1 MQTIDVAP
9 TAPGN
14 DAISRIEMAP
24 SNTQPGTGYHIHPTM
39 VDGLLQLLSCA
50 AINGLDRKAKLWLP
64 TSIENLTMKR
74 CSEAI
79 TAHVS
84 GDITSN
90 GSIHG
95 HGTFTSNGKI
105 FLQASGI
112 HLALGNG
119 SESNSI
125 SDTHAAAR
133 YTWGPDI
140 DFIDIGV
147 LGKTPV
153 DRGSEIALLDHLTTL
168 CLGCSQPD
176 GSMSRPPSTHLKS
189 YAQWIS
195 KQVRTGTSGTST
207 PTDQDIVLQSLEEW
221 AKRLSC
227 KPAAAAVAALQ
238 DVFSN
243 LPAIL
248 RGDYVS
254 SEGLH
259 ESILA
264 DLSRFTNSFDTSSLV
279 KHVCH
284 SKPNLR
290 VLEIGQDAPRP
301 SSLITE
307 SLLLSNGEVLCS
319 QYTFTTKSYTS
330 TTDQDTPFPAME
342 FLTLDI
348 NNDLE
353 EEGFND
359 RQYDLIV
366 FPNVVGSASISP
378 SVLQNI
384 KNLLAPEGR
393 LVLQVINTDSVW
405 ARYVFGSQPSWWLGS
420 PSDDDHPQGGHLDA
434 LQRSLSSS
442 GLGRV
447 DCVAEDGISTT
458 VIARPTEKKILA
470 KKVSVLYTDP
480 DEVEGRDDP
489 IVLQL
494 EGAGYQ
500 LTKSSLSNPNLP
512 PGQDVICLL
521 DRAGP
526 FFETLLADQLEMLRM
541 LVTKLEG
548 ADLFWVTEHC
558 QMGVKDPRYAPVIG
572 FARTMRTEMLVDFA
586 TCEIEDWVRDVP
598 LLVEVFQKFQS
609 RNQAED
615 DFKPELEFSIKESQV
630 HIGRYYPFS
639 LPIESSSLSGSENYI
654 LDVETPGRITSL
666 QFEPSPRTAPAEG
679 EIEFE
684 VAATGLNFR
693 VSLPPFAPMIP
704 DYGFHVYINAI
715 LQDVLIAMN
724 IVELQVRRFGPE
736 ASGIVTR
743 VGPGVTGFKVGD
755 RIVASVF
762 AGFKKYVCVP
772 AFGCVQLPDSIDFI
786 EASSLLIPYITAIYS
801 LINIG
806 RLAEGQYRALIKTQS
821 ILIHSACGGV
831 GLAALMIAQM
841 LKADIYTSV
850 GSEEKVQ
857 YLHKEFG
864 LPLNRI
870 LHSRDDSFVADVM
883 RETNGRGVDLVLNS
897 LSGELLHATWNCVA
911 AFGTMVEIGKRDL
924 IGNGKL
930 DMRPFLANR
939 NYSCVD
945 IDHFWQKPALL
956 KHLVTSTIK
965 YRHEGHIRAM
975 PVKLFPASEVREA
988 FRYMQKGHHIGRV
1001 SVAMRDDLVDEKF
1014 TIEVVPRPLKTTF
1027 NGSASY
1033 LLVGGLGGLGRAV
1046 SRWMVEQ
1053 GARELIYLSRSA
1065 QKTGDTSVFV
1075 EELQAAG
1082 CHVQLVAGD
1091 VTKPEDV
1098 VRAVTAAS
1106 QPLKG
1111 IIQLSMVLHDENFE
1125 SMTIDDWNAAVAPK
1139 VKGTWNLHNATKDKS
1154 LDFFLLFSSI
1164 SGAVGQPGQAN
1175 YASANTFLDAFVQYR
1190 ESLGLVA
1197 SVIDIGAVADI
1208 GVITQ
1213 TRGLMSKMKSTGFK
1227 GVEEQELLDAI
1238 DLAIAQGCTRTQEK
1252 DSHLSLSWSNQST
1265 FILGLGSDTPLKSS
1279 SNRTVWR
1286 NDRRM
1291 AIYHNKSG
1299 TSGLSD
1305 ATTSS
1310 NQALKA
1316 AIAGALADS
1325 STLKSTDFGEYLA
1338 TEIGKK
1344 LFDLLLK
1351 PYDDLN
1357 TARPLVDL
1365 GLDSL
1370 VAIELRAWWKQMFG
1384 FDISVLEMLGMGSLH
1399 ALGQRAV
1406 DGLAESAGGAE

>member
-1 MQTIDVAP
+1 MKKC
-9 TAPGN
+9 
-14 DAISRIEMAP
+14 
-24 SNTQPGTGYHIHPTM
+24 TG
-39 VDGLLQLLSCA
+39 
-50 AINGLDRKAKLWLP
+50 
-64 TSIENLTMKR
+64 
-74 CSEAI
+74 AI

-95 HGTFTSNGKI
+95 QGSFTSDGKI
-105 FLQASGI
+105 YLQASGI
-112 HLALGNG
+112 RMALGNG
-119 SESNSI
+119 SESNSM
-125 SDTHAAAR
+125 SDTHAVAR
-133 YTWGPDI
+133 YTWGSDI
-140 DFIDIGV
+140 DFVEIGDMA
-147 LGKTPV
+147 KTPV
-153 DRGSEIALLDHLTTL
+153 DRGSELALLDHLTSL
-168 CLGCSQPD
+168 CLDCSQPD
-176 GSMSRPPSTHLKS
+176 GTVSRPPSSHLKS

-195 KQVRTGTSGTST
+195 KQVRAGNGGTST
-207 PTDQDIVLQSLEEW
+207 SADQDVVLESLSEW
-221 AKRLSC
+221 AKRLSR
-227 KPAAAAVAALQ
+227 KPAAAAVIALQ

-248 RGDYVS
+248 RGDYMS
-254 SEGLH
+254 CEGLH
-259 ESILA
+259 DGSRA
-264 DLSRFTNSFDTSSLV
+264 DLSRFTSSFDISTFV
-279 KHVCH
+279 KHASH

-290 VLEIGQDAPRP
+290 VLEIGQDTPRP
-301 SSLITE
+301 SPSITE
-307 SLLLSNGEVLCS
+307 SLVLSNGEVLCS

-330 TTDQDTPFPAME
+330 GTDQDKAFPVME

-348 NNDLE
+348 SKDLGE
-353 EEGFND
+353 QGFED

-366 FPNVVGSASISP
+366 VPNV
-378 SVLQNI
+378 
-384 KNLLAPEGR
+384 GR
-393 LVLQVINTDSVW
+393 LVLQVINTNSVW
-405 ARYVFGSQPSWWLGS
+405 ARYVFGSQPSWWLDS
-420 PSDDDHPQGGHLDA
+420 SSENDRPQEGHLDE
-434 LQRSLSSS
+434 LQQNLLSS
-442 GLGRV
+442 GLGRI
-447 DCVAEDGISTT
+447 DYVAEDGISTT
-458 VIARPTEKKILA
+458 VIACQTEKEIRS
-470 KKVSVLYTDP
+470 KKVSVLYADAE
-480 DEVEGRDDP
+480 EVDRSDDP

-494 EGAGYQ
+494 EDSGYE
-500 LTKSSLSNPNLP
+500 LTKSSLSNPELP

-521 DRAGP
+521 DRTRP
-526 FFETLLADQLEMLRM
+526 FFEALDANQLELLRM

-548 ADLFWVTEHC
+548 AGLFWVTEHC

-572 FARTMRTEMLVDFA
+572 LARTMRTEMLVDFA
-586 TCEIEDWVRDVP
+586 TCEIGDWENDVP
-598 LLVEVFQKFQS
+598 PLIKVFQKFQS
-609 RNQAED
+609 RDQVED
-615 DFKPELEFSIKESQV
+615 DFKPEFEFAIEQGQV
-630 HIGRYYPFS
+630 QIGRYYPFS
-639 LPIESSSLSGSENYI
+639 LPTELSSMSGSENYM
-654 LDVETPGRITSL
+654 LDVEIPGRITSL
-666 QFEPSPRTAPAEG
+666 QFWPSSRRAPADG

-693 VSLPPFAPMIP
+693 DI
-704 DYGFHVYINAI
+704 
-715 LQDVLIAMN
+715 LIAMN
-724 IVELQVRRFGPE
+724 IVELPVRRFGPE

-743 VGPGVTGFKVGD
+743 VGSGVTSFKVGD
-755 RIVASVF
+755 RIVASVL
-762 AGFKKYVCVP
+762 AGFTKYVCVP
-772 AFGCVQLPDSIDFI
+772 AYGCVQLPDSIDFT

-801 LINIG
+801 LVNIG
-806 RLAEGQYRALIKTQS
+806 RLAEGQS

-864 LPLNRI
+864 IPLNRI
-870 LHSRDDSFVADVM
+870 LYSRDDSFVADVM

-911 AFGTMVEIGKRDL
+911 SFGTMVEIGKRDL

-930 DMRPFLANR
+930 DMQPFLANR
-939 NYSCVD
+939 SYSCVD
-945 IDHFWQKPALL
+945 IDHFWQKPSLL
-956 KHLVTSTIK
+956 KHLVTSTVK
-965 YRHEGHIRAM
+965 YREEGHIRAM
-975 PVKLFPASEVREA
+975 PVKLFPASEIREA
-988 FRYMQKGHHIGRV
+988 FRYMQKGQHIGRV

-1014 TIEVVPRPLKTTF
+1014 SIEVVPRPFQSTF
-1027 NGSASY
+1027 NSSGSY

-1065 QKTGDTSVFV
+1065 RKNGDTALFV

-1098 VRAVTAAS
+1098 VRAITAAS

-1111 IIQLSMVLHDENFE
+1111 ILQLSMVLRDENFE
-1125 SMTIDDWNAAVAPK
+1125 SMSIDDWNTAVAPK
-1139 VKGTWNLHNATKDKS
+1139 VKGTWNLHNATKDNS

-1213 TRGLMSKMKSTGFK
+1213 TRGLLSKMKSTGFK

-1238 DLAIAQGCTRTQEK
+1238 DLAIAQGGARKQLEK
-1252 DSHLSLSWSNQST
+1252 SANSGLSWSNQST
-1265 FILGLGSDTPLKSS
+1265 FVLGLGSDKPLKSS

-1291 AIYHNKSG
+1291 AVYHNKSG
-1299 TSGLSD
+1299 ISGPSD
-1305 ATTSS
+1305 ATASS
-1310 NQALKA
+1310 NQAFKA

-1338 TEIGKK
+1338 MEIGKK

-1406 DGLAESAGGAE
+1406 EGLSESTDGAE

>member
-50 AINGLDRKAKLWLP
+50 AINGQDRKAKLWLP
-64 TSIENLTMKR
+64 TTIENLTMKR
-74 CSEAI
+74 CTGVI

-95 HGTFTSNGKI
+95 RGSFTSDGKI

-119 SESNSI
+119 SESNSM

-140 DFIDIGV
+140 DFIDIGT
-147 LGKTPV
+147 LAKTPV
-153 DRGSEIALLDHLTTL
+153 DRGSELALLDHLTSL

-176 GSMSRPPSTHLKS
+176 GSMSRPPSTHLKL

-195 KQVRTGTSGTST
+195 KQVRAGTSGTST
-207 PTDQDIVLQSLEEW
+207 PTDQDVVLESLEEW
-221 AKRLSC
+221 AKRLSR
-227 KPAAAAVAALQ
+227 KPAAAAVVVLQ

-248 RGDYVS
+248 RGDYMP
-254 SEGLH
+254 SESLRDG
-259 ESILA
+259 IRA
-264 DLSRFTNSFDTSSLV
+264 DLSRFTSSFDISSLV

-284 SKPNLR
+284 SRPNLR
-290 VLEIGQDAPRP
+290 VLEIGQDASNP
-301 SSLITE
+301 SSSITE
-307 SLLLSNGEVLCS
+307 SLMLSNGEILCS

-330 TTDQDTPFPAME
+330 TTDQDTAFSAME

-348 NNDLE
+348 SKDLDE
-353 EEGFND
+353 QGFDD

-366 FPNVVGSASISP
+366 FPNVVGSASISLP
-378 SVLQNI
+378 ILQNI
-384 KNLLAPEGR
+384 KNLLAPQGR
-393 LVLQVINTDSVW
+393 LVLQLINTDSVW
-405 ARYVFGSQPSWWLGS
+405 ARYVFGSQPSWWLSS
-420 PSDDDHPQGGHLDA
+420 PSDDGHPQGDHLDA
-434 LQRSLSSS
+434 LQQSLSSS

-458 VIARPTEKKILA
+458 IIARPTEKEILA

-480 DEVEGRDDP
+480 DEVEISDDP

-500 LTKSSLSNPNLP
+500 LTKSCLSNPNLP

-521 DRAGP
+521 DRSRP
-526 FFETLLADQLEMLRM
+526 FFETLAADQLETLRM
-541 LVTKLEG
+541 LVTKLDG
-548 ADLFWVTEHC
+548 AGLFWVTEHC
-558 QMGVKDPRYAPVIG
+558 QMGVKDPTYAPVIG

-586 TCEIEDWVRDVP
+586 TCEIEDWVEDVSV
-598 LLVEVFQKFQS
+598 LIKVFQKFQS
-609 RNQAED
+609 RNQVED
-615 DFKPELEFSIKESQV
+615 DFKPELEFAIKQSQV

-639 LPIESSSLSGSENYI
+639 LPTELSSLSVSENYI

-666 QFEPSPRTAPAEG
+666 QFEPSLRRAPAEG

-693 VSLPPFAPMIP
+693 
-704 DYGFHVYINAI
+704 
-715 LQDVLIAMN
+715 DVLIAMN
-724 IVELQVRRFGPE
+724 IVELPVRRFGPE

-743 VGPGVTGFKVGD
+743 VGSGVTNFKVGD

-762 AGFKKYVCVP
+762 AGFTKYVCVP

-786 EASSLLIPYITAIYS
+786 EASSILIPYITAIYS

-806 RLAEGQYRALIKTQS
+806 RLAEGQS

-841 LKADIYTSV
+841 LGADIYTSV

-864 LPLNRI
+864 IPLNRI

-911 AFGTMVEIGKRDL
+911 SFGTMVEIGKRDL

-939 NYSCVD
+939 SYSCVD
-945 IDHFWQKPALL
+945 IDHFWRKPALL
-956 KHLVTSTIK
+956 KHLVTSTVK
-965 YRHEGHIRAM
+965 YRDEGHIRAM
-975 PVKLFPASEVREA
+975 PVKLFPASEIREA
-988 FRYMQKGHHIGRV
+988 FRYMQKGQHIGRV
-1001 SVAMRDDLVDEKF
+1001 SVAMRDDLVDQKF
-1014 TIEVVPRPLKTTF
+1014 TIEVVPRPLQTTF
-1027 NGSASY
+1027 NSSASY

-1065 QKTGDTSVFV
+1065 RETGDTAVFV

-1098 VRAVTAAS
+1098 VRAITAAS
-1106 QPLKG
+1106 LPLKG
-1111 IIQLSMVLHDENFE
+1111 ILQLSMVLRDENFE
-1125 SMTIDDWNAAVAPK
+1125 SMTIDDWDTAVAPK
-1139 VKGTWNLHNATKDKS
+1139 VKGTWNLHNATKDNS
-1154 LDFFLLFSSI
+1154 LDFFVLFSSI

-1227 GVEEQELLDAI
+1227 GVQEQELLDAI
-1238 DLAIAQGCTRTQEK
+1238 DLAIARGGAQTLEK
-1252 DSHLSLSWSNQST
+1252 NSNSGLSWSSQST
-1265 FILGLGSDTPLKSS
+1265 FVLGLGSDQPLKSS

-1299 TSGLSD
+1299 TSGPSD
-1305 ATTSS
+1305 ATASS

-1325 STLKSTDFGEYLA
+1325 SALKSADFGEYLA
-1338 TEIGKK
+1338 MEIGKK
-1344 LFDLLLK
+1344 LLDLLLK

-1370 VAIELRAWWKQMFG
+1370 VAIELRAWWKQLFG

-1406 DGLAESAGGAE
+1406 EGLSESTGGAE